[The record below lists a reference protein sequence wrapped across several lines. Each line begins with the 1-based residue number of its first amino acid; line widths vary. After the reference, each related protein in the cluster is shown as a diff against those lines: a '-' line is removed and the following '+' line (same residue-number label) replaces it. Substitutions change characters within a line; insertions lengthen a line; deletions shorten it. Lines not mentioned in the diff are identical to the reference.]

1 MQCCKNVY
9 NKYLIS
15 TFLSTKIYVI
25 ACDTRFFQLGVVPDR
40 WLLQTNRRVC
50 HGPWIPKGK
59 RERQLRRTEDS
70 TVLGPNHLLSL
81 PMRKDCL
88 HVCFVMRSCQITKR
102 VTWKDISILPDS
114 YRNMKKYAFGVLSIF
129 GSTYLC
135 EQIFSNMNYI
145 KSKYRTR
152 LTDES
157 LQSCVKIKVTS
168 YMPDVE
174 KLSSDVRKQKSH

>member
-1 MQCCKNVY
+1 
-9 NKYLIS
+9 
-15 TFLSTKIYVI
+15 
-25 ACDTRFFQLGVVPDR
+25 
-40 WLLQTNRRVC
+40 
-50 HGPWIPKGK
+50 
-59 RERQLRRTEDS
+59 
-70 TVLGPNHLLSL
+70 
-81 PMRKDCL
+81 MRKDCL

-157 LQSCVKIKVTS
+157 CVKIKVTCPMLRS
-168 YMPDVE
+168 CPVMSE
-174 KLSSDVRKQKSH
+174 NRSHIKRVRTQSCHRHIFSNKVAVFIKWFLIFVSIYLEWHIGILLCFVAQVRGWLHCIVRVKREEGAAAFYPCTFAEN